1 MSLCIRP
8 FTSSIF
14 PSGSQ
19 KSRPEWSSSSASLTE
34 SRDSSFFIS
43 LRHTRI
49 SSTARAINRNS
60 AAQKMTAAALY
71 GRRSI
76 YGRETDETTAQSR
89 TS

>member
-1 MSLCIRP
+1 MELIERELDG
-8 FTSSIF
+8 IAR
-14 PSGSQ
+14 Q
-19 KSRPEWSSSSASLTE
+19 LV
-34 SRDSSFFIS
+34 FIS

-49 SSTARAINRNS
+49 SNSARAISRSS

>member
-1 MSLCIRP
+1 MELIERELDG
-8 FTSSIF
+8 IAR
-14 PSGSQ
+14 Q
-19 KSRPEWSSSSASLTE
+19 LV
-34 SRDSSFFIS
+34 FIS

-49 SSTARAINRNS
+49 SSSARAINRNS